1 MTDFKPIKIKNSS
14 IRLPD
19 DFLDSLL
26 LNDGDYLLIVEENGR
41 YYLRKTR
48 RRTDTPDAE
57 TPPKTFEELLGDSK
71 GKPSIDAIKG
81 MNPNDLMKMMED
93 TLKDPQLRDL
103 VEKTAK
109 GIFKAFSFPSSDSAN
124 AEEEDEAKKTT
135 NKSGKNKSENTDE
148 DDPEED
154 DENSGV
160 NINID

>member
-124 AEEEDEAKKTT
+124 AEDEAKKTT